1 MSQVFNKMKIEV
13 KREIV
18 DIITAKQN
26 DTNSR
31 YLDVYLYDDG
41 TPLDLTGQEV
51 RIYMKKPDGK
61 EIFNDGEI
69 TEPKNGRCQF
79 LLSTEALKTYGVLEA
94 EISIWENNTEIVT
107 TQTFHIFVTES
118 LRTSGSVESS
128 NEYGALVVL
137 FQNLYQA
144 LDLMTEMGQNFGQAG
159 EVATGIPVSTFWQM
173 LEELYTMNKNA
184 LTNSSV
190 SEVLNRLGVN
200 TDNNNTTIFGLLK
213 NSGYGLEVLK
223 NKILENRDYYIS
235 YGTNTTFFTSGKI
248 TGSEEVYTGNFT
260 AQEDGD
266 YRIDFS
272 MTIKNN
278 NNTNIF
284 GSLRAKL
291 SYVGQIINDNIFYS
305 ADNYDTTIPSG
316 GSSTFSATAHC
327 YMQKAI
333 PIRFL
338 LETTYGNTTVTLNSL
353 TVKGN
358 KVQNKM

>member
-1 MSQVFNKMKIEV
+1 
-13 KREIV
+13 
-18 DIITAKQN
+18 
-26 DTNSR
+26 
-31 YLDVYLYDDG
+31 
-41 TPLDLTGQEV
+41 
-51 RIYMKKPDGK
+51 
-61 EIFNDGEI
+61 
-69 TEPKNGRCQF
+69 
-79 LLSTEALKTYGVLEA
+79 
-94 EISIWENNTEIVT
+94 
-107 TQTFHIFVTES
+107 
-118 LRTSGSVESS
+118 
-128 NEYGALVVL
+128 
-137 FQNLYQA
+137 
-144 LDLMTEMGQNFGQAG
+144 
-159 EVATGIPVSTFWQM
+159 M

-235 YGTNTTFFTSGKI
+235 YGTNTTFFTSGQI
-248 TGSEEVYTGNFT
+248 TGSEEVYTGNFI

-278 NNTNIF
+278 NNNNIF

-291 SYVGQIINDNIFYS
+291 SYVGQHINDNIFYS

-316 GSSTFSATAHC
+316 GSSTFSVTAHC

>member
-1 MSQVFNKMKIEV
+1 MKIEV

-41 TPLDLTGQEV
+41 IPLDLTNQEV

-144 LDLMTEMGQNFGQAG
+144 LDLMTEMVQNFGQAG

-235 YGTNTTFFTSGKI
+235 YGTNTTFFTSGQI
-248 TGSEEVYTGNFT
+248 TGGREVYTGNFI

-266 YRIDFS
+266 YRVDFS
-272 MTIKNN
+272 VTIKNN
-278 NNTNIF
+278 SANTELYGTIN
-284 GSLRAKL
+284 ANL
-291 SYVGQIINDNIFYS
+291 SYVGNNVSNNNFYH
-305 ADNYDTTIPSG
+305 ADNYDAIISPG
-316 GSSTFSATAHC
+316 GSRTFTVTTHC

-333 PIRFL
+333 PVRFL
-338 LETTYGNTTVTLNSL
+338 ISSNYNNAAITLNSL